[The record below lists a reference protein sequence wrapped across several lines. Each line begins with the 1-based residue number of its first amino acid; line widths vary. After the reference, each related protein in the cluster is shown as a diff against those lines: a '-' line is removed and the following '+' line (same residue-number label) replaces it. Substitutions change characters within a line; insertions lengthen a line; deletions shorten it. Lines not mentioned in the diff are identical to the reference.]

1 MSNSEEGEG
10 NNPYNG
16 GSGGANNRK
25 PSSISLL
32 GANDNEAI
40 MIQGKSDPLTGSV

>member
-16 GSGGANNRK
+16 GGGANNRK

-32 GANDNEAI
+32 GVNDNEAI
-40 MIQGKSDPLTGSV
+40 IIKGKSDPLTGNV

>member
-10 NNPYNG
+10 NNPYIG

-32 GANDNEAI
+32 GANDIEAI